1 RMITP
6 AFTITQTPAFVKIC
20 IKAPYIKVTLTDN
33 VDRILKEILQS
44 PRVEDQTANSTYKS
58 YKFKFQDDERVKSS
72 YDVSIGEI
80 VIELP
85 KETPGEEFPDLDL
98 LTKLLAP
105 RKSKILEKP
114 LIEVVGESKGENDD
128 HKGDE
133 EEFAKEL
140 IENVDRVQ
148 DGMLKIIEEAT
159 DFDWEMPQ
167 KIHEKEDPLATV
179 ASYGFNGCYSGY
191 FMHLQ
196 ETCNEIID
204 ISDPEKSTFES
215 RRRDR

>member
-1 RMITP
+1 
-6 AFTITQTPAFVKIC
+6 
-20 IKAPYIKVTLTDN
+20 
-33 VDRILKEILQS
+33 
-44 PRVEDQTANSTYKS
+44 
-58 YKFKFQDDERVKSS
+58 DDERVKAS

-80 VIELP
+80 VIDLP
-85 KETPGEEFPDLDL
+85 KETPGEDFSDLDL

-105 RKSKILEKP
+105 RKSKILDKP

-140 IENVDRVQ
+140 IENADRVQ
-148 DGMLKIIEEAT
+148 NGSMLHEVIGGEGDVDSEMKRMLKIIEEAA

-167 KIHEKEDPLATV
+167 KILEKEDPLTTV

-191 FMHLQ
+191 FVHLQ